1 MINLYFMLVRYCCFQ
16 GTWSL
21 THTCLV
27 LSLPFGSVQQMKF
40 LPLSVLQF
48 KWLTCEWLSA
58 PVKYY
63 YFNVSPVWLFI
74 IPFFVCEQVSCR
86 VSAKY
91 KDPGSKWSTPKDV
104 KKPFFA
110 GIEVIC
116 LFNDLRKIVVGGSDW
131 RFDNLSGSHQ
141 SQLNSCCQLLA
152 ERFKWRT
159 SVVIGQ
165 FRSVGKVGR
174 SFHFVWEVKVVNK
187 SIVWCPQ

>member
-1 MINLYFMLVRYCCFQ
+1 MLVRYCCFQ
-16 GTWSL
+16 GTRSL

-27 LSLPFGSVQQMKF
+27 VSLPFGSIQQMKF

-48 KWLTCEWLSA
+48 KWLTCQWLS
-58 PVKYY
+58 V
-63 YFNVSPVWLFI
+63 NVSPVWLFI
-74 IPFFVCEQVSCR
+74 IAFFFVCEQVSCR

-91 KDPGSKWSTPKDV
+91 KDLGSKWSTPKDV

-131 RFDNLSGSHQ
+131 HLDDLSGSHHK

-152 ERFKWRT
+152 EKFKWRT
-159 SVVIGQ
+159 WSWLVS
-165 FRSVGKVGR
+165 FDRSVK
-174 SFHFVWEVKVVNK
+174 
-187 SIVWCPQ
+187 